1 MVRYPYHLR
10 PTGEF
15 IKARY
20 DELLTI
26 FALNVKLRPYIAAG
40 ALAPIVLRAAGLQH
54 PSDRHPSASA
64 RYSVPGLRAIVSAL
78 LPVPLLHRRWGP
90 TLLPFSTG
98 A

>member
-1 MVRYPYHLR
+1 MRLTYY
-10 PTGEF
+10 
-15 IKARY
+15 
-20 DELLTI
+20 ELVTR

-40 ALAPIVLRAAGLQH
+40 ALAPIVLRAAGLRH
-54 PSDRHPSASA
+54 PSDRHPSASE